1 MPAPAIQETRPD
13 DLPAWL
19 PFDELLSEVLNVSLT
34 GLIFYLPVYDPAG
47 SGAIVDFRF
56 EYLNPAAQRMMRMP
70 ARPTLTHR
78 QQWPHSEAHGTFAFH
93 LDAYVSGEPRSYDV
107 NYQADGYD
115 NYYRLTARRA
125 GPGLLVSFTDT
136 ADQPRTPVEI
146 ALRES
151 QAREQTARAEA
162 EAQQQHLQDILNQA
176 PVAIALL
183 HGPDYHIV
191 LANPTV
197 CQIWARE
204 QAQVVGR
211 PLFEALPE
219 VRGQG
224 LEQLLL
230 GVLHSG
236 QPYVGTEL
244 PIRLLR
250 HGRLETVYFNFV
262 YQPQRSAEGLTTG
275 VLVVAS
281 DVTETVLARRRVE
294 EQEHETSQLNEELA
308 AANEEIRA
316 NNDEL
321 ARSQFDLQHLNQE
334 LEARVQE
341 RTYAAL
347 ALQADL
353 LAAAQRQAQQRETF
367 YHIFEQ
373 TPACIALLTGPE
385 HRFEYVNAAYQQL
398 FPGRQL
404 VGLPLREALPETE
417 TQGFVAWMDKVYQTG
432 ETFFGTEVL
441 LTVEQLDGQPAK
453 DVYFTFTYQAYR
465 ENGAVA
471 GISIF
476 AYDVTEQVLARRQR
490 EAQQAQLA
498 ELFEQA
504 PVAIAVLRGPEH
516 RIEVAN
522 PLVAQIWG
530 RSSAEV
536 LGKPLLEALPEMREQ
551 GFKELL
557 DQVVASGQAFAAQE
571 VTALLPRNGTVQSV
585 YLNFVY
591 QPLRNPQGEVTGVA
605 AVAVDVSEQVAARR
619 ASEASARQLR
629 LLTDAL
635 PVLIG
640 YLDQERCYQFANE
653 AYRTWFDQDPAAL
666 LGRRVR
672 DIVGEAA
679 YAATAGY
686 MDRALA
692 GERLD
697 FEAEMPY
704 RPGLT
709 KYIRTSY
716 VPDVR
721 DGQVLGFYT
730 LVTDI
735 TEQVLA
741 RQQVQRLNDELAA
754 ANAALQARITE
765 LRGMNAQLTRT
776 NQDLD
781 NFVYAASHDLKQPVN
796 NLAGLLA
803 ELRRSV
809 SFADPAEEQLL
820 VPMIQDALHQLGIT
834 IDDLALLGQA
844 QKASEAPAEPV
855 TLADLTEEVIGTL
868 EPQMRAARA
877 RVTTDFS
884 ARPTVAFARANLR
897 TILLNLVGNS
907 LKYADP
913 ARPARIHISV
923 WVDEGQPVLVV
934 QDNGLGFDAQK
945 YGGELFHLFRRF
957 HTHTAGT
964 GVGLYLVN
972 RIVEANGGRI
982 EVQSQEGAGA
992 TFRVHLGRA

>member
-1 MPAPAIQETRPD
+1 MPLSAVEATRPG
-13 DLPAWL
+13 DLPTWL
-19 PFDELLSEVLNVSLT
+19 PFDELLCEVLNVSMT
-34 GLIFYLPVYDPAG
+34 GLIFYLPIYDPAG

-70 ARPTLTHR
+70 ARPTLTHQ
-78 QQWPHSEAHGTFAFH
+78 QQWPHSTEHGTFAFH
-93 LDAYVSGEPRSYDV
+93 LDAYVTGEPRSYAI

-125 GPGLLVSFTDT
+125 GEGLLVSFTDT
-136 ADQPRTPVEI
+136 ADQPRSPVEV

-151 QAREQTARAEA
+151 QAREQAARAEV
-162 EAQQQHLQDILNQA
+162 EAQRQQLQAIFQQA

-183 HGPDYHIV
+183 DGPDYRIA
-191 LANPTV
+191 LANPSV
-197 CQIWARE
+197 CEIWARS

-224 LEQLLL
+224 LEELLA
-230 GVLHSG
+230 GVLRTG
-236 QPYVGTEL
+236 QPYVGTAL
-244 PIRLLR
+244 PVQLLR
-250 HGRLETVYFNFV
+250 HGRLDTVYFDFV
-262 YQPQRSAEGLTTG
+262 YHPQCSPEGATTG
-275 VLVVAS
+275 ILVVAT
-281 DVTETVLARRRVE
+281 DVTSQVVAR
-294 EQEHETSQLNEELA
+294 QQM
-308 AANEEIRA
+308 
-316 NNDEL
+316 
-321 ARSQFDLQHLNQE
+321 QHLNQE

-341 RTYAAL
+341 RTQAAL

-367 YHIFEQ
+367 FQVFEQ
-373 TPACIALLTGPE
+373 TPASIALLRGPE

-404 VGLPLREALPETE
+404 VGLPLAQALPETAA
-417 TQGFVAWMDKVYQTG
+417 QGFVAWMNNVYQTG
-432 ETFFGTEVL
+432 ETFYGTEVL

-465 ENGAVA
+465 ENGAIA

-476 AYDVTEQVLARRQR
+476 AHDVTEQVQARQQR
-490 EAQQAQLA
+490 EAQQAHLA

-504 PVAIAVLRGPEH
+504 PVAIAVARGADH

-522 PLVAQIWG
+522 PPMAQIWG
-530 RSSAEV
+530 RTPAQV
-536 LGKPLLEALPEMREQ
+536 LGKPLLEALPEVGEQ

-557 DQVVASGQAFAAQE
+557 DQVTARGQAHVAQE
-571 VTALLPRNGTVQSV
+571 VTALLPRHGTMQTV

-591 QPLRNPQGEVTGVA
+591 QPLRDPQGAVKGVV
-605 AVAVDVSEQVAARR
+605 AVAVDVSEQVAARQ

-640 YLDQERCYQFANE
+640 YLDQERRYRFANE
-653 AYRTWFDQDPAAL
+653 AYRTWFLQDPAAL
-666 LGRRVR
+666 LGRSVR
-672 DIVGEAA
+672 EVVGEKA
-679 YAATAGY
+679 YAATRGY

-692 GERLD
+692 GERVD

-704 RPGLT
+704 REGFA

-716 VPDVR
+716 VPDIR
-721 DGQVLGFYT
+721 HGRVLGFYT

-754 ANAALQARITE
+754 ANAALQASITH
-765 LRGMNAQLTRT
+765 LRAANTQLTRT

-796 NLAGLLA
+796 NLAGLL
-803 ELRRSV
+803 EEVRRSV
-809 SFADPAEEQLL
+809 AFADPAEEQLL
-820 VPMIQDALHQLGIT
+820 VPMIQDALHQLGAT

-855 TLADLTEEVIGTL
+855 ALAELMEEVLNTL
-868 EPQMRAARA
+868 EPQVRAARA
-877 RVTTDFS
+877 RISTDFA
-884 ARPTVAFARANLR
+884 ARPAVAFARANLR
-897 TILLNLVGNS
+897 TILLNLMSNS

-913 ARPARIHISV
+913 ARPARIHVSV
-923 WVDEGQPVLVV
+923 WLEDGQPVLVV

-945 YGGELFHLFRRF
+945 YGAELFHLFRRF
-957 HTHTAGT
+957 HTHTAGS

-972 RIVEANGGRI
+972 RIVQANGGRI
-982 EVQSQEGAGA
+982 EVQSQTGAGA
-992 TFRVHLGRA
+992 TFRVYLGRT